1 VERNDPFELI
11 RSLKAQ
17 IEANAERLR
26 RTRRIV
32 ADMNNHLAQNDPG
45 RENKDG

>member
-1 VERNDPFELI
+1 MERLDPFELI

-17 IEANAERLR
+17 IAENKERLR

-32 ADMNNHLAQNDPG
+32 ADMSNHLAQTEIATHD
-45 RENKDG
+45 D